1 MTELC
6 LEGVSKRYGTDG
18 NSITPVDA
26 PVGSFSDGDS
36 GTVALRDV
44 DLTVRD
50 GEFFTLVG
58 PSGCGKTTTLRT
70 IAGFEA
76 PTTGRVTFDGEDVTD
91 LAPERRD
98 VGVVFQSYA
107 LFPHMTVAENVGYG
121 LRFRDPPAG
130 TSRDERVSDLL
141 DLVDL
146 PEMGDREPSQ
156 LSGGQQQ
163 RVALAR
169 ALAPEPSLL
178 LLDEPMSALD
188 ARLRESLRR
197 QVKRI
202 QSRLGITTVYVT
214 HDQAEALAISDR
226 LAVMRDGRVEQVGT
240 PRDVYREPQTR
251 FVADFVGDN
260 NVFEG
265 VVQDG
270 GADASSADG
279 LTPVAVGDST
289 FVLPDL
295 PASADRVT
303 FCVRPEALSRDADD
317 NRFRVDVET
326 TEFLGE
332 RVRIHGQW
340 DGRPIVLR
348 LDVAPD
354 GRPPDDALRVGFD
367 PADAHVIAVE

>member
-1 MTELC
+1 MTDLR
-6 LEGVSKRYGTDG
+6 LDGVSKRYGGGGGT
-18 NSITPVDA
+18 SPDA
-26 PVGSFSDGDS
+26 ADEP
-36 GTVALRDV
+36 GTLALRDV
-44 DLTVRD
+44 DLTIRD

-70 IAGFEA
+70 IAGFED
-76 PTTGRVTFDGEDVTD
+76 PTNGRVSFDGDDVTGV
-91 LAPERRD
+91 APERRD

-121 LRFRDPPAG
+121 LQFRDPPTG
-130 TSRDERVSDLL
+130 TSRDDRIEHLL

-146 PEMGDREPSQ
+146 AGMGERDPAQ

-202 QSRLGITTVYVT
+202 QTQLDITTVYVT
-214 HDQAEALAISDR
+214 HDQSEALAISDR
-226 LAVMRDGRVEQVGT
+226 LAVMNAGRVEQVGS
-240 PRDVYREPQTR
+240 PREIYREPATR
-251 FVADFVGDN
+251 FVAEFVGDN

-265 VVQDG
+265 TVDETTDERSRVTVDG
-270 GADASSADG
+270 R
-279 LTPVAVGDST
+279 T
-289 FVLPDL
+289 FFLPALPDT
-295 PASADRVT
+295 ADRVT
-303 FCVRPEALSRDADD
+303 FCVRPDALSRAAEH
-317 NRFRVDVET
+317 NRFTVAVET

-332 RVRIHGQW
+332 RVRCNGRWNGRLIVLHVDDPI
-340 DGRPIVLR
+340 DGRS
-348 LDVAPD
+348 AD
-354 GRPPDDALRVGFD
+354 GDLTVGFE
-367 PADAHVIAVE
+367 PSAAHVVDVE